1 MMKAQI
7 LILLLLFTTSLKAA
21 VSIIPIPQ
29 KCVERKGNFIEN
41 KSNLSKIVY
50 IMI

>member
-21 VSIIPIPQ
+21 VSIIPSIHNRLLLNILQIISQ
-29 KCVERKGNFIEN
+29 KYGRY
-41 KSNLSKIVY
+41 L
-50 IMI
+50 

>member
-29 KCVERKGNFIEN
+29 KCVERKGNFIVNE
-41 KSNLSKIVY
+41 KRR
-50 IMI
+50 

>member
-29 KCVERKGNFIEN
+29 KCVERKGNFIGN
-41 KSNLSKIVY
+41 KFNLSKIVY

>member
-29 KCVERKGNFIEN
+29 KCVERKGNFIVN
-41 KSNLSKIVY
+41 KFNPSKIAY
-50 IMI
+50 III

>member
-29 KCVERKGNFIEN
+29 NVWKEKAI
-41 KSNLSKIVY
+41 LL
-50 IMI
+50 